1 MEAGLVVRGEVVEEA
16 VDLQGLGEG
25 SLACR
30 KAISDLLHAPHI
42 VNCAITGGEGD
53 GEVLLEQGADRADV
67 ATLEHR
73 LELGPDEGG
82 AHLAS
87 LETAHKGT
95 RECAKEDGA
104 GAVISSGPCDA
115 PREVVRH
122 GRIVLIKE
130 RQAIG
135 AFRYRE
141 VVVVYRNFILRLADE
156 VFAAIVEKCGIGGI
170 LERRGSGDFQGGFS
184 GRRTRRNGGWR
195 GFAGVNGCCGLEG
208 LRAAEEDV
216 DDAVRS
222 DECILENTAD
232 APDEGMSVDR
242 RAVRGKLKLV
252 DGGGVNGRGE
262 RGRSGSH
269 EGRRRVDP
277 RRPRV
282 MPLLRDEAAATR
294 KARWRDAR
302 VVTRKARR

>member
-1 MEAGLVVRGEVVEEA
+1 MEAGLVVRSEVVEEA
-16 VDLQGLGEG
+16 MDLEWFGEG

-42 VNCAITGGEGD
+42 VNCAVTRSEGD
-53 GEVLLEQGADRADV
+53 GEVLLEKDADRADV
-67 ATLEHR
+67 ATLKHR
-73 LELGPDEGG
+73 LELGPNEGG

-87 LETAHKGT
+87 LKTAHESVG
-95 RECAKEDGA
+95 ECAEEDGA
-104 GAVISSGPCDA
+104 GAVVSGGPCDA
-115 PREVVRH
+115 PREIVCH

-141 VVVVYRNFILRLADE
+141 VVVMYRNLMLRLADE
-156 VFAAIVEKCGIGGI
+156 VLAAIVEKDGIGGT
-170 LERRGSGDFQGGFS
+170 LERWGSGDLQGGFS
-184 GRRTRRNGGWR
+184 RRRARRNGGWR
-195 GFAGVNGCCGLEG
+195 GFARMIGCRGLEG

-216 DDAVRS
+216 EDAVGS

-232 APDEGMSVDR
+232 APDEGVPVDR

-269 EGRRRVDP
+269 ERRRRVDP
-277 RRPRV
+277 RRPRE
-282 MPLLRDEAAATR
+282 DGSQEGEGGETA
-294 KARWRDAR
+294 DGGGY
-302 VVTRKARR
+302 